1 MGHLKDSIHIDAPVD
16 TVLEFAHD
24 PHNWATYM
32 VGMDGP
38 DKILGD
44 GEVGTEYQ
52 LTVLMAGLH
61 MRETAYLVE
70 DSRDIEGAAHAR
82 FDFQGSSSGWM
93 SWDLKPEDGGTQVVV
108 EEEYTVPGSVLG
120 RVADRLI
127 VERMEERD
135 MHHTLENLKLLMEES
150 AGEVDNI

>member
-1 MGHLKDSIHIDAPVD
+1 MGHLKDSIRINAPIDK
-16 TVLEFAHD
+16 VLEFTHD

-38 DKILGD
+38 NKIV
-44 GEVGTEYQ
+44 GEGQVGTEYQ

-61 MRETAYLVE
+61 MRETARLAE
-70 DSRDIEGAAHAR
+70 DSRDAEGGAHAR
-82 FDFQGSSSGWM
+82 FDFEGTSSGWM
-93 SWDLKPEDGGTQVVV
+93 AWDFKPEDGTTLVAV

-135 MHHTLENLKLLMEES
+135 MHHTLENLKLLLEEPD
-150 AGEVDNI
+150 A